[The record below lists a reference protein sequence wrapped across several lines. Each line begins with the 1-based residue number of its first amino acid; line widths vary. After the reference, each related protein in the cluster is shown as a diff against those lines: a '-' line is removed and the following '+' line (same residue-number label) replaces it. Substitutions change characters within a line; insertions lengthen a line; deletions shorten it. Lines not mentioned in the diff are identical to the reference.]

1 MKTITLSEF
10 SQHDAEW
17 LADLI
22 DNYLQDQ
29 DIQATSFAFNIEVDY
44 EDEEETNV
52 PREMKLSLA
61 DKIDV
66 TAKVG
71 GA

>member
-44 EDEEETNV
+44 EEEETNG

>member
-1 MKTITLSEF
+1 MKTITLNEF

-29 DIQATSFAFNIEVDY
+29 GIQATSFAFNIEVDY
-44 EDEEETNV
+44 EEEETNG

>member
-29 DIQATSFAFNIEVDY
+29 SIQATSFAFNIEVDY
-44 EDEEETNV
+44 EEEETNG

>member
-1 MKTITLSEF
+1 MKTITLNEF

-29 DIQATSFAFNIEVDY
+29 SIQATSFAFNIEVDY
-44 EDEEETNV
+44 EEEETNG